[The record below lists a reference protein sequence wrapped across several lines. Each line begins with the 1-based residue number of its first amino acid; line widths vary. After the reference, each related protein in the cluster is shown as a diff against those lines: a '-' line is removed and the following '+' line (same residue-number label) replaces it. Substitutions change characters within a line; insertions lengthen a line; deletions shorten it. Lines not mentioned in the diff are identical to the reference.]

1 MDMVSMADFE
11 LGRLIEGPRLKVC
24 FNEGA
29 CMNHFSFKV
38 MILLT
43 ETLYL
48 LCLQILYFLTKKE
61 K

>member
-1 MDMVSMADFE
+1 MADFE
-11 LGRLIEGPRLKVC
+11 LGRLIGGLRLKVC

-48 LCLQILYFLTKKE
+48 LCLYILYFLIKKE